1 MKIFLTYTA
10 IIEVL
15 TGLGLLF
22 IPATVVRILCATA
35 LNGSLTL
42 LLAMVAGAAIFSLG
56 LVSWLARSVINPSV
70 EIKMLLFYNA
80 SVTLILFYGA
90 MKLGFGGIVL
100 WSVIVLHFVQTIISI
115 LMIRKG

>member
-56 LVSWLARSVINPSV
+56 LVSCLARSVINPSV

-80 SVTLILFYGA
+80 SVTLILFYG
-90 MKLGFGGIVL
+90 GIVL